1 MHKLLN
7 AVLILTVLVSGFI
20 LYSLEHQT
28 RGLERQVAGLQKQ
41 IVDAREDMKLFD
53 AEWASLTRPD
63 RIKDLAAK
71 YLNLQTLHAA
81 QIVKTEELAQKVPA
95 EPLVKLEA
103 KDSDPIGAILQ
114 KMQ

>member
-1 MHKLLN
+1 MHKLFN
-7 AVLILTVLVSGFI
+7 AVLVLAVLVSGFI

-28 RGLERQVAGLQKQ
+28 RGLERQVAALQKK
-41 IVDAREDMKLFD
+41 IVDSREDMKLLD
-53 AEWASLTRPD
+53 AEWSSLARPD
-63 RIKDLAAK
+63 RVKDLASK
-71 YLNLQTLHAA
+71 YLNLQTMQAS

-95 EPLVKLEA
+95 EPAVKLEA